1 VGEGMKKV
9 CRRELP
15 TEFLNR
21 KSQMLTDFPG
31 NFTNNLLYQVQTNQL
46 LKAALASKV
55 TKFLMRSDSKTT
67 EELVIPKLEG
77 L

>member
-1 VGEGMKKV
+1 
-9 CRRELP
+9 
-15 TEFLNR
+15 
-21 KSQMLTDFPG
+21 MLTDFPG